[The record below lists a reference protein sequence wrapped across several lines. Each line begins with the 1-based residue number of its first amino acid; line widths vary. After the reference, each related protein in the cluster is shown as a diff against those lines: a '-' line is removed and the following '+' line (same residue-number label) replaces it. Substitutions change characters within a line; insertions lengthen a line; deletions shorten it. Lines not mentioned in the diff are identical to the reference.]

1 MIYMKSCIYTLGHL
15 GKHARIHTHTHMY
28 FFLWMIWWILSMLSW
43 FGAILYIVY
52 KLHYSMKWHLGQ
64 TLESVIVK
72 YELAVTH
79 KAVVTQ
85 ITIYTVTFVTLLL

>member
-1 MIYMKSCIYTLGHL
+1 
-15 GKHARIHTHTHMY
+15 
-28 FFLWMIWWILSMLSW
+28 
-43 FGAILYIVY
+43 
-52 KLHYSMKWHLGQ
+52 MKWHLGQ